1 MQSFRTELE
10 IRPVQN
16 GKALVE
22 KDIIELEKKI
32 REFREGK
39 LPEEKFRSLRLARGV
54 YGQRQQGVQMVR
66 IKLPYGKMT
75 LAQWKRIADVSD
87 EYSTGNLHLTTRQDI
102 QIHFVSLDRTP
113 ELWAELDKDDITIRE
128 ACGNTVRNITAS
140 DTAGIDPDEPF
151 DVTPYAHALF
161 EYFLRKP
168 VCQEMGRKFKIAFS
182 NSEKDTA
189 LVFMHDLGVIPRI
202 KIVDG
207 KEIRGFKVMVGG
219 GLGAQPHHAVTTHEF
234 LEEDLLIPYTEAVLR
249 VFDRYGERNSRHK
262 ARIKFLIQKIGI
274 DAFNEL
280 VKEEQLAL
288 THQRYSVHVLDA
300 SPPGHQAAIPVNR
313 ESAGNENHSRR
324 SIYNAAPDPF
334 QFQLW
339 KSTNVFSQKQEG
351 YYAVYVRVPNG
362 NISSH
367 SSRRLIEKLAPVIA
381 NDIRITINQGLQFRF
396 IKPEHLE
403 YVYAVL
409 QEEGFAAA
417 GFGSVA
423 DITSCPGTDTCNLGI
438 SNSTGTA
445 LALSEVIEEEFPEFL
460 TNKEITIRI
469 SGCMNSCGQHGMAS
483 IGFHG
488 SSLKAKGQVLPALQV
503 LVGGGILGSGNGRM
517 ADKVIKVPSKR
528 SPDAVRTILS
538 DYKINAQDGESFL
551 NYSQRKGE
559 RYYYELL
566 KPLANLETLQAE
578 DYIDWG
584 QQEKFATAIGVGECA
599 GVMIDLVATLILEAD
614 EKIAASEACL
624 ADHHWADGI
633 YNAYSAQVHAAKALL
648 LQQGVQCNTQHG
660 ILKDFDIHFSEK
672 GLYPGNFKQ
681 AVMRMNNESPS
692 EAFAIDY
699 LQQAKDFIGFAREW
713 REQAILA
720 EK

>member
-10 IRPVQN
+10 NP
-16 GKALVE
+16 LVE
-22 KDIIELEKKI
+22 KDIIELEQKI
-32 REFREGK
+32 RAFREGK
-39 LPEEKFRSLRLARGV
+39 MPEEKFRSLRLARGV
-54 YGQRQQGVQMVR
+54 YGQRQPGVQMVR

-75 LAQWKRIADVSD
+75 LAQWKRISDVSD

-113 ELWAELDKDDITIRE
+113 EMWAELEKDDVTIRE

-140 DTAGIDPDEPF
+140 DTAGIDPEEPF
-151 DVTPYAHALF
+151 DVTPYAHAMF

-182 NSEKDTA
+182 NTEKDTA
-189 LVFMHDLGVIPRI
+189 LTFMHDLGAIPRI
-202 KIVDG
+202 KIIEG
-207 KEIRGFKVMVGG
+207 KEVRGFKILIGG
-219 GLGAQPHHAVTTHEF
+219 GLGAQPHLAITTHEF
-234 LEEDLLIPYTEAVLR
+234 LEEDLLIPYLEAVLR

-262 ARIKFLIQKIGI
+262 ARIKFLVQKIGI

-280 VKEEQLAL
+280 VTEEQLAL
-288 THQRYSVHVLDA
+288 THQHYKVDVSLHTSQQFEVTSRQPVDN
-300 SPPGHQAAIPVNR
+300 SPLTA
-313 ESAGNENHSRR
+313 
-324 SIYNAAPDPF
+324 DPF
-334 QFQLW
+334 KFQLW
-339 KSTNVFSQKQEG
+339 KATNVFKQKQEG

-362 NISSH
+362 NISSV
-367 SSRRLIEKLAPVIA
+367 SSRSLIEKLKDVIA
-381 NDIRITINQGLQFRF
+381 DDVRVTINQGLQFRF

-403 YVYAVL
+403 YVYSVL
-409 QEEGFAAA
+409 DSEGFAAA

-445 LALSEVIEEEFPEFL
+445 LALGEVIEEEFPEFL
-460 TNKEITIRI
+460 YNKEITIKI

-503 LVGGGILGSGNGRM
+503 LVGGAVLGSGEGRI
-517 ADKVIKVPSKR
+517 ADKVLKVPSKR
-528 SPDAVRTILS
+528 GPDVVRTILN
-538 DYKINAQDGESFL
+538 DYKTNAQENETFF
-551 NYSQRKGE
+551 NYNQRNGE

-566 KPLANLETLQAE
+566 KPLASLETLQAE

-584 QQEKFATAIGVGECA
+584 QEQKFATAIGVGECA
-599 GVMIDLVATLILEAD
+599 GVMIDLVATLILEAE
-614 EKIAASEACL
+614 EKIAASEECL
-624 ADHHWADGI
+624 SNSQWADAI
-633 YNAYSAQVHAAKALL
+633 YNSYAAQVHAAKALL

-660 ILKDFDIHFSEK
+660 ILKDFDTHFTEK
-672 GLYPGNFKQ
+672 GLYAETKSFK
-681 AVMRMNNESPS
+681 AAAMRINEEAPS
-692 EAFAIDY
+692 EKFALRF
-699 LQQAKDFIGFAREW
+699 LQQAKNFIVFAKQW
-713 REQAILA
+713 REEAVLA